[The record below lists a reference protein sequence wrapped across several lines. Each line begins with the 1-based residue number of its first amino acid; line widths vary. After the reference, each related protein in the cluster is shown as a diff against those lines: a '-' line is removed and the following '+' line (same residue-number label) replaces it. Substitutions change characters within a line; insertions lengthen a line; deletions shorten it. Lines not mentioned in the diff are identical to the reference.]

1 MNSKLIYILFALFI
15 SLSTMAME
23 IKGTIDLQEDW
34 QPVVYLASLNS
45 PENLFVA
52 SPDFIIAETFIQ
64 PDGSFS
70 LNISSV
76 PDDARF
82 YRLYLVKG
90 NNSSVEFNTS
100 DRRNFIH
107 LLLDQNSNIE
117 IDAKVEDNT
126 LFINQLFGSSE
137 NTTILEFDKE
147 IAKRKAQFTAD
158 ITKIKSEY
166 LTKDLEDYIRNF
178 VEIEKNTL
186 VGLYALYHLEEKD
199 TDFLRNSDFY
209 FNFQKRLEKEYP
221 VNQNTESYAE
231 LLEKL
236 IGFRDLVC
244 EIPGVQPKWKDNLL
258 IVQSVLILVLLLV
271 VVLLYLKSRKKLE
284 RLEEKNNEKQNAF
297 SKLTTKQK
305 EILMLLANGK
315 SNKEIAQELYI
326 ELSTVKTHINSIY
339 KQLQL
344 SNRNEAV
351 EYYKA
356 LNLQARG
363 V

>member
-1 MNSKLIYILFALFI
+1 MNINRLLHILFAFFI
-15 SLSTMAME
+15 SLSAMAME

-64 PDGSFS
+64 PDGSFL

-100 DRRNFIH
+100 DHRNFIH

-126 LFINQLFGSSE
+126 LFVNQLSGSPD
-137 NTTILEFDKE
+137 NAKILEFDNE
-147 IAKRKAQFTAD
+147 LSKRKRHFTAD
-158 ITKIKSEY
+158 ITKTKSEY

-178 VEIEKNTL
+178 VETEKNTL

-209 FNFQKRLEKEYP
+209 FNFQKRIEEQYP
-221 VNQNTESYAE
+221 GTSYTQSYAE

-258 IVQSVLILVLLLV
+258 MAQSVLILVLLLAI
-271 VVLLYLKSRKKLE
+271 VLLYAKSRKKLVQ
-284 RLEEKNNEKQNAF
+284 LEEKYSEKQASY
-297 SKLTTKQK
+297 SKLTIKER
-305 EILMLLANGK
+305 EILSLLAAGK
-315 SNKEIAQELYI
+315 SNKEIAQELYV

-344 SNRNEAV
+344 SNRKEAV
-351 EYYKA
+351 EYYQA
-356 LNLQARG
+356 LSL
-363 V
+363 